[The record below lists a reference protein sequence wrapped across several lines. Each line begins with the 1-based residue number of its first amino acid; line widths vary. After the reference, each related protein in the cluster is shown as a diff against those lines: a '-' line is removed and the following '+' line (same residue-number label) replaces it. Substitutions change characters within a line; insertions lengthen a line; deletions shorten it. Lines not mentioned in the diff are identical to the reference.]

1 MKKIAFIIL
10 TLCLFASCSK
20 ESEEPVEVNTFDAVL
35 GRWEQVS
42 YLSSGG
48 YFVSQKDGSYY
59 EFKTD
64 KTFVKY
70 TGTILNETKTGT
82 FEYTPQNKSIRCNF
96 VGGWYEVIE
105 VSFTDSNI
113 AEFHIIT
120 NTGSST
126 IKVSRSNGS
135 KNY

>member
-10 TLCLFASCSK
+10 TLCFFASCSK
-20 ESEEPVEVNTFDAVL
+20 ESEGPVEVNTFDTVL

-70 TGTILNETKTGT
+70 TGTILNETKTGS
-82 FEYTPQNKSIRCNF
+82 FEYNPQSKSIRCDL
-96 VGGWYEVIE
+96 GRGWYEVIQIT
-105 VSFTDSNI
+105 FIDSNN
-113 AEFHIIT
+113 AEFRIQS
-120 NTGSST
+120 NTSVST
-126 IKVSRSNGS
+126 IKVNRNNGS
-135 KNY
+135 QNN